1 MPDYP
6 LVLVVDDDPFNI
18 DVISMML
25 EEKKVQSVCT
35 QTGKE
40 AVEIVMQRIELFK
53 QGKAPMFKI
62 ILIDYSMPEMD
73 GPTAVKKIKELFERS
88 AIIIS

>member
-40 AVEIVMQRIELFK
+40 AVAIVM
-53 QGKAPMFKI
+53 
-62 ILIDYSMPEMD
+62 
-73 GPTAVKKIKELFERS
+73 
-88 AIIIS
+88 